1 MRERIAKTVAA
12 LKVAKAEVAASKKRQ
27 ALILKM
33 SKKKEA
39 DFAAFLGGLTK

>member
-1 MRERIAKTVAA
+1 LRQRIAKTAAA
-12 LKVAKAEVAASKKRQ
+12 LEAARAEVAASKKRQ

-39 DFAAFLGGLTK
+39 EFAAFLEKLTK